1 MSKFQ
6 IGQVV
11 KTNEH
16 YQTEYKRIFK
26 REPKK
31 KGGVILDIYD
41 DGINSPVYFFTEPDK
56 YGNREGLSE
65 NFVELAFN

>member
-26 REPKK
+26 KEPTKTA
-31 KGGVILDIYD
+31 GTILDIYE
-41 DGINSPVYFFTEPDK
+41 DGTHSPVYFFTEPDR
-56 YGNREGLSE
+56 YGNREGLAE
-65 NFVELAFN
+65 NFVKLV